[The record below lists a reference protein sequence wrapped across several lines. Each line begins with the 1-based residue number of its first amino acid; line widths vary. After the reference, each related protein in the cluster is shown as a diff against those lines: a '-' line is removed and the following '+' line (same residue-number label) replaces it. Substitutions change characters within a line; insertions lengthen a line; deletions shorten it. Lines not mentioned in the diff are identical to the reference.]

1 MMLNW
6 LRRLLRKWLVRPHP
20 GTVTSS
26 EIGIQV
32 MLTDK
37 VILPSVSE
45 EMGRLMGES
54 IAGHPY
60 DGCEKRGC
68 DKPNAADN

>member
-1 MMLNW
+1 MLNW
-6 LRRLLRKWLVRPHP
+6 LRRLLRKWLVRSSGPI
-20 GTVTSS
+20 TLS

-45 EMGRLMGES
+45 EIGRLMGES
-54 IAGHPY
+54 LVGHPY
-60 DGCEKRGC
+60 DECEKRGC
-68 DKPNAADN
+68 DKLNAADN